1 MQLFY
6 TPDISLPEEESAHC
20 MKVLRLRT
28 GDELH
33 LTDGCGNLYRAT
45 VLQPD
50 PKHCRVR
57 ITETLP
63 EYGKR
68 SYGVTVAVAPTKN
81 TDRYEWFLEK
91 ATETGIDRIIPIECR
106 RSERRTLKRER
117 GERVV
122 TSAVKQSLKAYR
134 PQLDELTPVEEVIGI
149 PFDGVKLIAHCRPD
163 TQRRFIGDALPRGG
177 NVLVLIGPEGD
188 FSDEEITAARA
199 AGRRDRRSAHKRHET
214 AGTPEGNG
222 DSVMKKELRHI
233 RNVQP
238 KGTGSLRVCLSL
250 FTTFFKIGAFTFGG
264 GFAMIPLIEREMID
278 RRGWIARGDFLE
290 LLTLAQSAPGP
301 IALNSAVFVGYKIAG
316 YRGAFSAVAGVVLPS
331 FVIILL
337 IAIYFTD
344 IRENRYVDAAFKGMR
359 PAVIALIA
367 APILNLA
374 RGMVWWKIALAA
386 IAAVIVWQ
394 LGVSPV
400 WFIIAGAAAG
410 ILHALHDKRGTAGNG
425 KEGMQ

>member
-1 MQLFY
+1 
-6 TPDISLPEEESAHC
+6 
-20 MKVLRLRT
+20 
-28 GDELH
+28 
-33 LTDGCGNLYRAT
+33 
-45 VLQPD
+45 
-50 PKHCRVR
+50 
-57 ITETLP
+57 
-63 EYGKR
+63 
-68 SYGVTVAVAPTKN
+68 
-81 TDRYEWFLEK
+81 
-91 ATETGIDRIIPIECR
+91 
-106 RSERRTLKRER
+106 
-117 GERVV
+117 
-122 TSAVKQSLKAYR
+122 
-134 PQLDELTPVEEVIGI
+134 
-149 PFDGVKLIAHCRPD
+149 
-163 TQRRFIGDALPRGG
+163 
-177 NVLVLIGPEGD
+177 
-188 FSDEEITAARA
+188 
-199 AGRRDRRSAHKRHET
+199 
-214 AGTPEGNG
+214 
-222 DSVMKKELRHI
+222 MKKELRHI

-264 GFAMIPLIEREMID
+264 GFAMIP
-278 RRGWIARGDFLE
+278 
-290 LLTLAQSAPGP
+290 
-301 IALNSAVFVGYKIAG
+301 LNSAVFVGYKIAG

>member
-1 MQLFY
+1 
-6 TPDISLPEEESAHC
+6 
-20 MKVLRLRT
+20 
-28 GDELH
+28 
-33 LTDGCGNLYRAT
+33 
-45 VLQPD
+45 
-50 PKHCRVR
+50 
-57 ITETLP
+57 
-63 EYGKR
+63 
-68 SYGVTVAVAPTKN
+68 
-81 TDRYEWFLEK
+81 
-91 ATETGIDRIIPIECR
+91 
-106 RSERRTLKRER
+106 
-117 GERVV
+117 
-122 TSAVKQSLKAYR
+122 
-134 PQLDELTPVEEVIGI
+134 
-149 PFDGVKLIAHCRPD
+149 
-163 TQRRFIGDALPRGG
+163 
-177 NVLVLIGPEGD
+177 
-188 FSDEEITAARA
+188 
-199 AGRRDRRSAHKRHET
+199 
-214 AGTPEGNG
+214 
-222 DSVMKKELRHI
+222 MKKELRHI

-374 RGMVWWKIALAA
+374 RGMGWWKIALAA

>member
-1 MQLFY
+1 
-6 TPDISLPEEESAHC
+6 
-20 MKVLRLRT
+20 
-28 GDELH
+28 
-33 LTDGCGNLYRAT
+33 
-45 VLQPD
+45 
-50 PKHCRVR
+50 
-57 ITETLP
+57 
-63 EYGKR
+63 
-68 SYGVTVAVAPTKN
+68 
-81 TDRYEWFLEK
+81 
-91 ATETGIDRIIPIECR
+91 
-106 RSERRTLKRER
+106 
-117 GERVV
+117 
-122 TSAVKQSLKAYR
+122 
-134 PQLDELTPVEEVIGI
+134 
-149 PFDGVKLIAHCRPD
+149 
-163 TQRRFIGDALPRGG
+163 
-177 NVLVLIGPEGD
+177 
-188 FSDEEITAARA
+188 
-199 AGRRDRRSAHKRHET
+199 
-214 AGTPEGNG
+214 
-222 DSVMKKELRHI
+222 MKKELRHI
-233 RNVQP
+233 RNVQA
-238 KGTGSLRVCLSL
+238 KGTGSLRVYLSL

>member
-1 MQLFY
+1 
-6 TPDISLPEEESAHC
+6 
-20 MKVLRLRT
+20 
-28 GDELH
+28 
-33 LTDGCGNLYRAT
+33 
-45 VLQPD
+45 
-50 PKHCRVR
+50 
-57 ITETLP
+57 
-63 EYGKR
+63 
-68 SYGVTVAVAPTKN
+68 
-81 TDRYEWFLEK
+81 
-91 ATETGIDRIIPIECR
+91 
-106 RSERRTLKRER
+106 
-117 GERVV
+117 
-122 TSAVKQSLKAYR
+122 
-134 PQLDELTPVEEVIGI
+134 
-149 PFDGVKLIAHCRPD
+149 
-163 TQRRFIGDALPRGG
+163 
-177 NVLVLIGPEGD
+177 
-188 FSDEEITAARA
+188 
-199 AGRRDRRSAHKRHET
+199 
-214 AGTPEGNG
+214 
-222 DSVMKKELRHI
+222 MKKELRHI

-425 KEGMQ
+425 NAMIYLQLLLSYLKIGFFGFGGGYAMLSLIQNEIVVQRGWLTSEQLTDIIAISQVTPGPIAINSATYVGYAVTGTVWGAALATLAACIPSLTLMLAATKFYLRLRANRYVSGAMEGMKPMMIGMIMAAALLLLTPETFIDWKSWAILAAAFLASFKKMNPILIIVLSAVAGLLLYL

>member
-1 MQLFY
+1 
-6 TPDISLPEEESAHC
+6 
-20 MKVLRLRT
+20 
-28 GDELH
+28 
-33 LTDGCGNLYRAT
+33 
-45 VLQPD
+45 
-50 PKHCRVR
+50 
-57 ITETLP
+57 
-63 EYGKR
+63 
-68 SYGVTVAVAPTKN
+68 
-81 TDRYEWFLEK
+81 
-91 ATETGIDRIIPIECR
+91 
-106 RSERRTLKRER
+106 
-117 GERVV
+117 
-122 TSAVKQSLKAYR
+122 
-134 PQLDELTPVEEVIGI
+134 
-149 PFDGVKLIAHCRPD
+149 
-163 TQRRFIGDALPRGG
+163 
-177 NVLVLIGPEGD
+177 
-188 FSDEEITAARA
+188 
-199 AGRRDRRSAHKRHET
+199 
-214 AGTPEGNG
+214 
-222 DSVMKKELRHI
+222 MKKELRHI

-238 KGTGSLRVCLSL
+238 KGTGSLRVCLPL

>member
-1 MQLFY
+1 
-6 TPDISLPEEESAHC
+6 
-20 MKVLRLRT
+20 
-28 GDELH
+28 
-33 LTDGCGNLYRAT
+33 
-45 VLQPD
+45 
-50 PKHCRVR
+50 
-57 ITETLP
+57 
-63 EYGKR
+63 
-68 SYGVTVAVAPTKN
+68 
-81 TDRYEWFLEK
+81 
-91 ATETGIDRIIPIECR
+91 
-106 RSERRTLKRER
+106 
-117 GERVV
+117 
-122 TSAVKQSLKAYR
+122 
-134 PQLDELTPVEEVIGI
+134 
-149 PFDGVKLIAHCRPD
+149 
-163 TQRRFIGDALPRGG
+163 
-177 NVLVLIGPEGD
+177 
-188 FSDEEITAARA
+188 
-199 AGRRDRRSAHKRHET
+199 
-214 AGTPEGNG
+214 
-222 DSVMKKELRHI
+222 
-233 RNVQP
+233 
-238 KGTGSLRVCLSL
+238 
-250 FTTFFKIGAFTFGG
+250 
-264 GFAMIPLIEREMID
+264 MIPLIEREMID

-410 ILHALHDKRGTAGNG
+410 ILHALHDKRGPAGNG